1 MAGDGQAPFSL
12 RPWPIADKQPKN
24 IADFIARVNAVP
36 DGFRNLDEAAL
47 RQQLREQQQRGPDT
61 LDADDDA
68 DDGDEADEGLDE
80 ADADKAK
87 TVVVARDEFLR
98 NIEFAHQ
105 SAMLALDTVSLLLS
119 KEAPVQASTTLSPA
133 LRNTVG
139 IGTLGASKLREPNVT
154 EAQKQDD
161 LAVATGW
168 KLMGVNTMV
177 DGILAAAERLER
189 EMELETKYWADVLA
203 VSDHGWSVCSLP
215 HDPHTLA
222 VRFGFAESA
231 PAFRDSSIAPLLRDT
246 DGTATLAL
254 GNVGGGAQRVRITV
268 TKGGQVTDQSPLP
281 LKLPDDAPLSD
292 RVREAR
298 DTIFHQELWYE
309 LNREARILLAS
320 GIRYSG
326 SAITWDQDDDT
337 QYVFTL
343 EDLVDD
349 EVAPYANLAAA
360 TNSCLASYSFIQFLL
375 FQNHRQNYNRRT
387 SPTLLARQLP
397 SINGPYHILRPFI
410 SRLGYL
416 KDAAALTSFLERL
429 VTTIRRAGIST
440 AAYSSILMPQISSP
454 SNATPVRLTPNGE
467 LQWIHQLFHALTSLC
482 TLTITPEARVWCHS
496 RAVMHPFI
504 GTLYGMFLRP
514 PFTDSK
520 DLPRNPLEQLC
531 PPSDPHGQP
540 YPNPDEATLYL
551 CQAAVRAISYECARN
566 AAERLGNKEI
576 RSLDAVE
583 GTGVTDNKG
592 NHARIDIDMVD
603 GKAILTLEAQWPAR
617 DESHPRRWT
626 WGPDPEDA
634 NPESIQTVVT
644 KIMRDNV

>member
-24 IADFIARVNAVP
+24 IADFIARVNAAP

-47 RQQLREQQQRGPDT
+47 RQQLHAQQQRGPDT
-61 LDADDDA
+61 FDTDDDA
-68 DDGDEADEGLDE
+68 DDGDEAEEGQGE

-87 TVVVARDEFLR
+87 TVAVARDEFLR

-119 KEAPVQASTTLSPA
+119 KEAPVQAGTTLSPA
-133 LRNTVG
+133 LRTTVG
-139 IGTLGASKLREPNVT
+139 IGTLGASRLREPNVT
-154 EAQKQDD
+154 DAQKKDD

-177 DGILAAAERLER
+177 DGILAAAQRLER

-215 HDPHTLA
+215 HDTHTLA

-231 PAFRDSSIAPLLRDT
+231 PAFRDSSIAPLLRDN

-268 TKGGQVTDQSPLP
+268 TQRGEVTDQSPLP
-281 LKLPDDAPLSD
+281 PKLPNDAPLSD

-326 SAITWDQDDDT
+326 AAITWDLDDNT

-349 EVAPYANLAAA
+349 EVSPYANLAAA
-360 TNSCLASYSFIQFLL
+360 TNSCLASYSLIQFLL

-387 SPTLLARQLP
+387 SPILLTRQSP
-397 SINGPYHILRPFI
+397 TMNAPYHILRPFI

-429 VTTIRRAGIST
+429 VMTIRRAGIST
-440 AAYSSILMPQISSP
+440 ASYSSTFMPQIP
-454 SNATPVRLTPNGE
+454 SASKATPVRLTPNGE
-467 LQWIHQLFHALTSLC
+467 LQWVHQLFHALTTLS
-482 TLTITPEARVWCHS
+482 TLTITPEARIWCHS
-496 RAVMHPFI
+496 RAVMQPFI
-504 GTLYGMFLRP
+504 GTLYSMFLRS
-514 PFTDSK
+514 PFSDNK
-520 DLPRNPLEQLC
+520 DLPRNPLEHLC
-531 PPSDPHGQP
+531 PPSDPHNQP
-540 YPNPDEATLYL
+540 YPNLHEATLYL
-551 CQAAVRAISYECARN
+551 RQAAVRAISYQCARN
-566 AAERLGNKEI
+566 ATEKLGNKEI
-576 RSLDAVE
+576 RPLDAVE

-592 NHARIDIDMVD
+592 NYARIDINMVD
-603 GKAILTLEAQWPAR
+603 GKAILTLDAQGPTR
-617 DESHPRRWT
+617 NETEPRRWT

-634 NPESIQTVVT
+634 NAESIQKLVT
-644 KIMRDNV
+644 EIMRGSV